1 MNSTVFAVA
10 VVSAVVGAIFGVLVK
25 HILDTR
31 NFTEVCNWYLDEAR
45 KVDER
50 DKVIE
55 GLQKQ
60 INRLTE
66 ENNRLQIERNMFDVT
81 HFKASAPIKGVKI
94 INPEEVR
101 KFFLD
106 ITSEPLPDHFNDD
119 IDFGGKF

>member
-10 VVSAVVGAIFGVLVK
+10 VISCVVGAIFGVLVK

-31 NFTEVCNWYLDEAR
+31 LSNEVCRWYADEAT

-50 DKVIE
+50 DKVIND
-55 GLQKQ
+55 LQKQ

-66 ENNRLQIERNMFDVT
+66 ENNRLQIENCKN
-81 HFKASAPIKGVKI
+81 FKPVSYKVV
-94 INPEEVR
+94 NPEEVR
-101 KFFLD
+101 KFFID
-106 ITSEPLPDHFNDD
+106 IDMARVEPLPDHFNDD

>member
-1 MNSTVFAVA
+1 MNSTVFTVA

-31 NFTEVCNWYLDEAR
+31 NYTEVCNWYLDEAR

-50 DKVIE
+50 DKVIKD
-55 GLQKQ
+55 LQKQ

-66 ENNRLQIERNMFDVT
+66 ENNRLQIENARTLHPYTVS
-81 HFKASAPIKGVKI
+81 ASTKI
-94 INPEEVR
+94 VNPEEVR

-106 ITSEPLPDHFNDD
+106 MAREEPLPDHFADD